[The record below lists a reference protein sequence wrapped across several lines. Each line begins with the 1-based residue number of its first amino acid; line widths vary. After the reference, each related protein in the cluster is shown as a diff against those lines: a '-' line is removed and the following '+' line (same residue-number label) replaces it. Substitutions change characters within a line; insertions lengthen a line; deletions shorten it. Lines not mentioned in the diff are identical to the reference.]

1 MGVVSSRFHEKFCIS
16 TFSHIFGIFF
26 TFANTEI
33 FILFLLPFLKTF
45 SCPSNH
51 SFFCT
56 EISVNILLQHTYFCF
71 RFLKTVQE
79 DINKGKKS
87 IREITN
93 FCEENNIMIII
104 ISLLK
109 TSPILKRKMC
119 ALINK

>member
-33 FILFLLPFLKTF
+33 FILFLLPFLKLFLVPPTTL
-45 SCPSNH
+45 
-51 SFFCT
+51 FCT

-93 FCEENNIMIII
+93 FCEENNIMKII

-119 ALINK
+119 ALMNK